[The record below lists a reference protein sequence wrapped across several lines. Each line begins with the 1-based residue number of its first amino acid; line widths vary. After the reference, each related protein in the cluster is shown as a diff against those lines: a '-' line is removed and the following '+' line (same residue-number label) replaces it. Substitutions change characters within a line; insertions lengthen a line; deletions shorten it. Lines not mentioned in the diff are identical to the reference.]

1 MFGSLLRV
9 EPSARPSHV
18 SGRRS
23 PGQTTGPPGSRS
35 MAPPKRRPRCD
46 RSPSCT
52 RACESSARA
61 ATDKQ
66 GEDGRDGQHSPRSR
80 HADCGWTKHARGRG
94 QGLWRMSRTS
104 LTSTF
109 RVSRQV
115 SERVGKRP
123 PRSGRLPTR
132 SDLCRDPSLSVVVLS
147 AQPAPGQCH
156 RRWYCPFSRH
166 QVTTRRHRPRPADIE
181 QVVSALS
188 RVKLLLL
195 SSREDKSILGG
206 GWR

>member
-1 MFGSLLRV
+1 MFGSVLRV
-9 EPSARPSHV
+9 QPPAWLSHAF
-18 SGRRS
+18 GRRP
-23 PGQTTGPPGSRS
+23 PGRTTGPPGRRS

-52 RACESSARA
+52 RVCESSDPT

-66 GEDGRDGQHSPRSR
+66 GEDGHDGQRGPRSR
-80 HADCGWTKHARGRG
+80 HADCAWTRHARGRA
-94 QGLWRMSRTS
+94 QRLWRMLRTS

-115 SERVGKRP
+115 GERVGKRP

-132 SDLCRDPSLSVVVLS
+132 NDLRRDPSLCVAVPS
-147 AQPAPGQCH
+147 AQPAPGRCH
-156 RRWYCPFSRH
+156 LRRYCPFSRR
-166 QVTTRRHRPRPADIE
+166 QVTTRRHRPKPADIQ
-181 QVVSALS
+181 QVVLASS

-195 SSREDKSILGG
+195 SSQDDKSILGG
-206 GWR
+206 G